1 MPFAATGASGESEPF
16 DTSPETPPEASLFS
30 SPAAL
35 ADRLAELV
43 ALESPPGALG
53 PLNHCADLL
62 ADWGTAVLGRPFRRV
77 VRDGLPH
84 LLWPAADQRILML
97 GHYDTVWP
105 KGTIDDWPFAVADGR
120 ATGPGVLDM
129 KAGIVQMFA
138 ALASLPD
145 PSRVA
150 VLLTC
155 DEETGSVTSR
165 PLIEEQAMRSGAV
178 LVCEPGTPDGQ
189 LKIARKGGS
198 VYRLTARGRAA
209 HAGVEPHLGIN
220 ATVELAHHVLS
231 VRSLADEERGTSVT
245 PTVLS
250 GGTTTNTVPE
260 LATLTIDV
268 RAWTRSELVR
278 VDAALRGLVPQ
289 LDGAALELGGG
300 VNRYP
305 LDPEVS
311 LPLAELAQ
319 RTAKALGM
327 EPPGAAYAP
336 GASDGNFTAALGVP
350 TLDGLGAVGAGAHAR
365 GEYIELAAMPGR
377 IALLAGLVERMLDT
391 AQSQFMQHQLVRSQ
405 LVQSH
410 PAQSHLA
417 AAHSAGRAG

>member
-1 MPFAATGASGESEPF
+1 MSFDGPWESEKPGSPF
-16 DTSPETPPEASLFS
+16 SAEA
-30 SPAAL
+30 A

-53 PLNHCADLL
+53 LLARCADLL
-62 ADWGTAVLGRPFRRV
+62 ADWGAAVLGRPPRRV
-77 VRDGLPH
+77 LLEGLPH
-84 LLWPAADQRILML
+84 LLWSAADQRVLML
-97 GHYDTVWP
+97 GHFDTVWP
-105 KGTIDDWPFAVADGR
+105 EGTVRDWPFAVADGR

-138 ALASLPD
+138 ALAALPD

-155 DEETGSVTSR
+155 DEETGSTTSR
-165 PLIEEQAMRSGAV
+165 ELIEEQAARSGAV
-178 LVCEPGTPDGQ
+178 LVCEPGTPDGE
-189 LKIARKGGS
+189 LKVARKGGS

-209 HAGVEPHLGIN
+209 HAGVEPHRGVN
-220 ATVELAHHVLS
+220 ATVELAHHVLA
-231 VRSLADEERGTSVT
+231 VRSLADPELGTSVT

-260 LATLTIDV
+260 RATLTIDV
-268 RAWTRSELVR
+268 RAWTHGELDR
-278 VDAALRGLVPQ
+278 VDAALRGLVPR
-289 LDGAALELGGG
+289 LDGATLDVGGG

-305 LDPEVS
+305 LDPQVS
-311 LPLAELAQ
+311 RPLLELAR
-319 RTAKALGM
+319 RTAEELGL

-365 GEYIELAAMPGR
+365 SEYVDLTAIPDR
-377 IALLAGLVERMLDT
+377 ITLLAGLVERLSNRAPDT
-391 AQSQFMQHQLVRSQ
+391 PPDTPRPPLVLTRSA
-405 LVQSH
+405 S
-410 PAQSHLA
+410 
-417 AAHSAGRAG
+417 RTE